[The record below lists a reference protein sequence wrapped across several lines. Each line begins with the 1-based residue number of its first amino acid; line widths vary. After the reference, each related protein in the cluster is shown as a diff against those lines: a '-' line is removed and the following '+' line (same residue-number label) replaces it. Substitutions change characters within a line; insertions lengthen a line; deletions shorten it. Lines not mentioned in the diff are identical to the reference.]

1 MKKFAILIASLGVA
15 AAAIPTVATA
25 APLPGYGM
33 QQGAWQNI
41 NARQNRIEMKIN
53 QGIRSG
59 ALDRREAAQLRSQFR
74 AIANLEARYRA
85 SRPGLTMAERVDLD
99 RRFDALERS
108 IRIQK
113 NDRDNRGNGRGHD
126 DHRGGN
132 RH

>member
-59 ALDRREAAQLRSQFR
+59 ALTRGEAVRLRAEFRQIAQL
-74 AIANLEARYRA
+74 EAQYRR
-85 SRPGLTMAERVDLD
+85 SRPGLTVAERLDLD
-99 RRFDALERS
+99 RRFDRLERS
-108 IRIQK
+108 IRVQK
-113 NDRDNRGNGRGHD
+113 NDRDDR
-126 DHRGGN
+126 RGGHGR